1 MKFVIAREDLIEAM
15 GKLQNVVS
23 QRPALPLLANFLLEA
38 KDGELVMTATDLTV
52 GVRCWLGA
60 HITREGGTTLPARR
74 FFQLVRELTAAQVEI
89 DTDSSELT
97 CVRCGSSQFK
107 LCGMARTEFPQLPL
121 FDRASSFKLSQT
133 ELKELFFRTS
143 FAVSKEDSRYALTGV
158 LMHISEGR
166 LTLVGTDG
174 KRLAKCFSTTELPV
188 EIEGSYII
196 PSKAVDEVFKTLRD
210 TEEEIVEV
218 FLDGDKV
225 AFDYNK
231 TRLMTKL
238 VAGDYPDYQRVI
250 PPECKVE
257 IHLHREEL
265 MSLLRQVSL
274 FTTEANPSIRCC
286 LDQEMLTLSA
296 VNAEIGEGK
305 VQMPL
310 HYEGP
315 RFDIAF
321 NPGYFLDILRHCRQE
336 TVTLGLIDAFNPGMI
351 SDEERTL
358 FVLMPMRLVDLP
370 KELAS
375 SKEDEPVVQQPD
387 SEDENVGVAEQ
398 IEPEMAPPL

>member
-1 MKFVIAREDLIEAM
+1 MKFVIAREELIEAM

-38 KDGELVMTATDLTV
+38 KDGELIMTATDLTV

-60 HITREGGTTLPARR
+60 HITEEGGTTLPARR

-89 DTDSSELT
+89 ETDDSELT

-121 FDRASSFKLSQT
+121 FDRATSFKLSQS

-158 LMHISEGR
+158 LMHIAEGR

-188 EIEGSYII
+188 DLEGSYII

-210 TEEEIVEV
+210 EEDSVEV

-274 FTTEANPSIRCC
+274 FTTDANPSIRCC
-286 LDQEMLTLSA
+286 LDQEMLILSA

-310 HYEGP
+310 NYQGP

-321 NPGYFLDILRHCRQE
+321 NPSYFLDILRHCRQE

-370 KELAS
+370 QDLDSSSEEKE
-375 SKEDEPVVQQPD
+375 E
-387 SEDENVGVAEQ
+387 SEDVSP
-398 IEPEMAPPL
+398 EPAVSTSS

>member
-1 MKFVIAREDLIEAM
+1 MKFVIAREELIEAM

-38 KDGELVMTATDLTV
+38 KDGELIMTATDLTV

-60 HITREGGTTLPARR
+60 HIIEEGGTTLPARR
-74 FFQLVRELTAAQVEI
+74 FFQLVRELTAAQLEI
-89 DTDSSELT
+89 STDRSELT
-97 CVRCGSSQFK
+97 KVTCGSSQFK
-107 LCGMARTEFPQLPL
+107 LNGMGRSEFPQLPL
-121 FDRASSFKLSQT
+121 FEDVASFKLSQS

-158 LMHISEGR
+158 LMHIDQGQ

-174 KRLAKCFSTTELPV
+174 KRLAKCVSRAQLPPELSGSFIIPAKAVEEVTRSLKESEELV
-188 EIEGSYII
+188 EI
-196 PSKAVDEVFKTLRD
+196 
-210 TEEEIVEV
+210 
-218 FLDGDKV
+218 FLDGDKL
-225 AFDYNK
+225 AFDYNQ

-250 PPECKVE
+250 PSEGKVE
-257 IHLHREEL
+257 ISLHREEL

-274 FTTEANPSIRCC
+274 FTTEANPSIRCS
-286 LDQEMLTLSA
+286 LEEERLVLSA

-310 HYEGP
+310 NYQGE
-315 RFDIAF
+315 RFEIAF
-321 NPGYFLDILRHCRQE
+321 NPAYFLDILRHCREE

-370 KELAS
+370 VEKEPS
-375 SKEDEPVVQQPD
+375 PERE
-387 SEDENVGVAEQ
+387 EQ
-398 IEPEMAPPL
+398 LSPA